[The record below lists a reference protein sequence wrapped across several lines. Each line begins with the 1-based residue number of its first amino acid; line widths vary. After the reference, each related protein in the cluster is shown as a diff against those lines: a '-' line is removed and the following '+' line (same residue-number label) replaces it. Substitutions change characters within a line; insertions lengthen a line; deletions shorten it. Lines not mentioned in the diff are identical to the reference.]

1 MPLSP
6 LRISLAQIPTPIES
20 LPKLSREF
28 GADLRVKRDD
38 LTGSTLSG
46 NKVRKL
52 EYLLAEALDKGCDS
66 IITCGAVASNHARAA
81 VIAARKI
88 GLDSLLILAG
98 EEPKM
103 AEGNLQ
109 LDLLAGAEVRYIS
122 KEDYSNHIDA
132 ILQQAAE
139 RLKAEGRNPYVIPT
153 GGSNSVGLMG
163 YVQAA
168 AEIDAQCAY
177 QQWRPDCLVC
187 AVGSGGTYAGLL
199 LGTLLRKMPAKVLGI
214 LVCGTIEH
222 FREKVLRDI
231 RGSIKKYQL
240 DVKADEC
247 AVHLADDY
255 IGGGYAV
262 TNSEQLRL
270 IRHIAQQEALILD
283 PVYTGKAFCGL
294 LGEIKKGNIPQG
306 AKVLFIHTGGVFGL
320 SAYSETMTKEWG
332 SVSAWPDRL

>member
-1 MPLSP
+1 MPQSP
-6 LRISLAQIPTPIES
+6 LRISLAQIPTPIEP

-38 LTGSTLSG
+38 LTGSALSG

-52 EYLLAEALDKGCDS
+52 EYLLADALNKGCDS

-98 EEPKM
+98 DEPKA

-109 LDLLAGAEVRYIS
+109 LDLLAGAQVRYIS
-122 KEDYSNHIDA
+122 KEEYSNRIDN
-132 ILQQAAE
+132 ILQQAADQW
-139 RLKAEGRNPYVIPT
+139 KAEGRNPYVIPT

-168 AEIDAQCAY
+168 AEIDEQCAE
-177 QQWRPDCLVC
+177 QQWNPDFLVC

-199 LGTLLRKMPAKVLGI
+199 LGTLLRRIQTKVLGI
-214 LVCGTIEH
+214 LVCGTVEH

-231 RGSIKKYQL
+231 RGSIEKYQL
-240 DVKADEC
+240 ETNVDESSI
-247 AVHLADDY
+247 HLVDGY

-262 TNSEQLRL
+262 TNSQQLRL

-294 LGEIKKGNIPQG
+294 LGEIEKGDIPQG

-332 SVSAWPDRL
+332 SLAVWPDSL